1 MRRMLILT
9 CAVLALS
16 MGVCALVQKN
26 VNRVVNHARHLRTE
40 AIEAMDEG
48 HVQLAEERM
57 VELAGYIARNDDWLS
72 VVCEH
77 SDLHEIKADII
88 DAQAAIEFGIEDDF
102 YQAVYRFGEGLE
114 HIAEI
119 QEISL
124 RNLY

>member
-1 MRRMLILT
+1 MRRMILLT
-9 CAVLALS
+9 LAVLVLALAA
-16 MGVCALVQKN
+16 CTLVQVN
-26 VNRVVNHARHLRTE
+26 VNRVVHHARHLRTE

-48 HVQLAEERM
+48 QIQLAEERM
-57 VELAGYIARNDDWLS
+57 VELAGYISRNQDWLAM
-72 VVCEH
+72 VCEH
-77 SDLHEIKADII
+77 TDLHEIKADII

-124 RNLY
+124 TNLY